1 MYKLKSEIY
10 QLNNKLIKNGALHV
24 ILGSFLTKFVSFFG
38 SIFLV
43 RIISKSDYGVLS
55 YFENFISYFTILAG
69 LGLASGLS
77 RYIVLADDV
86 AMRKSC
92 FNYALKRGSVW
103 NIILVVIATI
113 FMTLYPHPA
122 AFRGYNHISIML
134 IICIPFVFLCNSSLS
149 TLRALFDYK
158 SYAFLAFTTSV
169 FLILMRILGAAI
181 NGLNGA
187 VLFRLLS
194 EIICAV
200 SCLICIFFKYFKII
214 EANKLDSQFSNEMNS
229 YSFQIMITDGLWAI
243 FMLNDMFI
251 LGQMIGD
258 LLIIADYKVAY
269 VIPANLSILTNAIG
283 IFVAPYF
290 TRHEK
295 ENDWGWIKKNYK
307 LLLAFTTLVM
317 GVLTILCF
325 ISAVFLITLMYGK
338 KYLSAVPIMRVL
350 LLASFFNNGIRSAV
364 ANILSA
370 MGMQKTN
377 LFVAAGGIV
386 LQILLDVLLIPIYGS
401 KGVAFSSVLVYLF
414 MGIILLLFLNR
425 TLKKKT
431 KDGVTYA

>member
-1 MYKLKSEIY
+1 M
-10 QLNNKLIKNGALHV
+10 
-24 ILGSFLTKFVSFFG
+24 TKFVSFFG

-43 RIISKSDYGVLS
+43 RIISKSDYGILS
-55 YFENFISYFTILAG
+55 YFENFISYFIILAG

-86 AMRKSC
+86 AMKKSC
-92 FNYALKRGSVW
+92 FNYALRRGSVW
-103 NIILVVIATI
+103 NIILVIIVTI
-113 FMTLYPHPA
+113 FMTLYPHPE
-122 AFRGYNHISIML
+122 AFRGYNHISVML

-158 SYAFLAFTTSV
+158 SYAFLAFTTSF

-181 NGLNGA
+181 NGLNGT
-187 VLFRLLS
+187 VLFRLLA

-200 SCLICIFFKYFKII
+200 SCLICIFLKYFKKI
-214 EANKLDSQFSNEMNS
+214 ELNKLDSRFLNEMNN

-251 LGQMIGD
+251 LGQMVGD

-269 VIPANLSILTNAIG
+269 VIPANLAILTSAIG

-290 TRHEK
+290 TRYEK
-295 ENDWGWIKKNYK
+295 ENDWGRIKKNYK
-307 LLLAFTTLVM
+307 LLLALTILVM

-325 ISAVFLITLMYGK
+325 VYAAFLITWMYGK
-338 KYLSAVPIMRVL
+338 KYLSAVPIMRIL
-350 LLASFFNNGIRSAV
+350 LLASFFNNGIRSTI

-370 MGMQKTN
+370 MGMQKPN

-386 LQILLDVLLIPIYGS
+386 LQIVLDVLLIPIYGS
-401 KGVAFSSVLVYLF
+401 KGVAFSSAVVYFF
-414 MGIILLLFLNR
+414 MGVVLLLFLL
-425 TLKKKT
+425 LKMKFLQLQAKQILLSCS
-431 KDGVTYA
+431 KNKLNSVNYVTILNPLWE